1 VNTHPVESA
10 RWTLGTPHERDTL
23 ELARAFGA
31 SLQAPLVIYLHGDLG
46 AGKTTFARALIQYLG
61 YAGRVKSPTYGLLE
75 TYSTGGMNTLHLDL
89 YRIDDPGDV
98 EELAIRD
105 LFDERSLLLV
115 EWPEKGG
122 NFLPAPDVEI
132 FFEDADGQRRA
143 TIAPCS
149 PAGMRLAQLVRGQ
162 TTLSHF

>member
-10 RWTLGTPHERDTL
+10 QWTLGTPHERDTL

-31 SLQAPLVIYLHGDLG
+31 SLEVPLVIYLHGELG
-46 AGKTTFARALIQYLG
+46 AGKTTFARALIQSLG
-61 YAGRVKSPTYGLLE
+61 YAGGVKSPTYGLLE
-75 TYSTGGMNTLHLDL
+75 TYSTGGLNALHLDL
-89 YRIDDPGDV
+89 YRIDGPRDV

-122 NFLPAPDVEI
+122 NFLPAADLEI
-132 FFEDADGQRRA
+132 FFDDTDGQRRA
-143 TIAPCS
+143 TIAPSS
-149 PAGMRLAQLVRGQ
+149 PAGMRISQLVHGQ
-162 TTLSHF
+162 TALSHF